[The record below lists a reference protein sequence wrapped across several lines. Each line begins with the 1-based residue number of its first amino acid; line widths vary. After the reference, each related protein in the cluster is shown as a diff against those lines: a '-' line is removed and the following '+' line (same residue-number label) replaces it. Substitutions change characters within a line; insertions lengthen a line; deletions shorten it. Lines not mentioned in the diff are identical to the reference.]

1 MSITSLPSRIICR
14 IHAAFSS
21 NDHCLPANQ
30 SSIVS
35 APILRAYAFT
45 RSIFSPIT
53 TGFSSRLACRA
64 PRVSAAPPPARSSA
78 AFSIPTPS
86 PPNARG
92 SEAKPSISSAIWA
105 TPALASR
112 ALRKASS
119 TALHQGIRAIQRA
132 TTCMPLEKA
141 SPNCSLTSLV
151 PDCLHRMIVSPSI
164 HLSAERF

>member
-35 APILRAYAFT
+35 APILRAYALA

-64 PRVSAAPPPARSSA
+64 PRVSAAPPPARASA

-86 PPNARG
+86 PPSARG

-105 TPALASR
+105 NCASHR
-112 ALRKASS
+112 HFQECETLQRSIRVLRSRS
-119 TALHQGIRAIQRA
+119 RLMM
-132 TTCMPLEKA
+132 CFW
-141 SPNCSLTSLV
+141 LT
-151 PDCLHRMIVSPSI
+151 RPSI
-164 HLSAERF
+164 VDTRTI

>member
-35 APILRAYAFT
+35 APILRAYALT

-64 PRVSAAPPPARSSA
+64 PRASAAPPPARASA

-105 TPALASR
+105 TPAWLQGLLGRR
-112 ALRKASS
+112 ALQHSIRVFEPFSGLPLACHLRKQAL
-119 TALHQGIRAIQRA
+119 TAR
-132 TTCMPLEKA
+132 
-141 SPNCSLTSLV
+141 
-151 PDCLHRMIVSPSI
+151 
-164 HLSAERF
+164 